1 MNEPIIKYC
10 TECCLLQ
17 YSYRAVNTVSRIE
30 IVEVNTDKNSE
41 DGLNHW
47 EEFVELIETT
57 YSDAPAT
64 YECSECCWEYTLYD
78 VVISYDA
85 LEFLKERSKNSYG
98 VVLSESAEAIQN
110 LIQQNETLE
119 LEALQQ
125 MILKQELITGGS
137 K

>member
-10 TECCLLQ
+10 TKCCLLQ
-17 YSYRAVNTVSRIE
+17 YSYRAVNTVTQIE
-30 IVEVNTDKNSE
+30 IVEVNAAKNSD

-47 EEFVELIETT
+47 EEFVEIIDTI
-57 YSDAPAT
+57 YSDAPPP
-64 YECSECCWEYTLYD
+64 YECSECGWEHTLYD
-78 VVISYDA
+78 VVISYNA

-110 LIQQNETLE
+110 LVQQNETLE